1 MQVGGRTGLADTGY
15 IGYVSL
21 YFASSRVGGPSGCIV
36 LSFLRFRP
44 AVAAEN
50 SRLELLIGNERWLS
64 PSTFV
69 PAFSHRRDLGERGCV
84 LCVDAEIDVD
94 ALESAFTF
102 CIQVEGY
109 PRL

>member
-1 MQVGGRTGLADTGY
+1 MYRSISPLCASAALLD
-15 IGYVSL
+15 
-21 YFASSRVGGPSGCIV
+21 ASSSLFEISTRRGC
-36 LSFLRFRP
+36 RK
-44 AVAAEN
+44 